1 MFTDLCGC
9 KVIEFR
15 RVQDLGCYYSYF
27 DSYLYL
33 YRQLCFYLYVYL
45 YLINSNKFLAI
56 MLAASTNANSK
67 TGN

>member
-27 DSYLYL
+27 DSYLY
-33 YRQLCFYLYVYL
+33 VYL